1 MSKAI
6 DYDLKTSAHEVQR
19 LMGQCILRLQVYELL
34 LKSVVTAHEIFSPIA
49 TLATAQTD
57 RADEIRYNTLGMLI
71 RQMLGSLLV
80 PQGQEGKGQPRN
92 DAPSVTF
99 RMQIILTQDDFNRTE
114 ADLRNLVE
122 MRNHLVHH
130 FIEEH
135 DVRTLEGCQKAQE
148 ALAQAL
154 DDIGRAHSDLRS
166 WAEDL
171 ETTRERVTDQFVSAE
186 VQNFFVEG
194 RVPWRRVVIVRAL
207 KEAAQ
212 ALAEDGWAP
221 VDAAVRWVNAR
232 YPDERPDDYGCT
244 SWRQVIHESRL
255 FDLQNR
261 TAEGPRQAWFRLRD

>member
-34 LKSVVTAHEIFSPIA
+34 LKSVVTAHEISSPIA
-49 TLATAQTD
+49 TLATAQTA
-57 RADEIRYNTLGMLI
+57 RADEIRCNTLGMLI
-71 RQMLGSLLV
+71 RQMLGSFLV

-130 FIEEH
+130 FIGEH
-135 DVRTLEGCQKAQE
+135 DVRT
-148 ALAQAL
+148 QAL

-171 ETTRERVTDQFVSAE
+171 EATRERVADQFVSAE
-186 VQNFFVEG
+186 VQDFFVEG
-194 RVPWRRVVIVRAL
+194 RVPWRRAVIVRAL
-207 KEAAQ
+207 REAAQ
-212 ALAEDGWAP
+212 ALAAGGWAP
-221 VDAAVRWVNAR
+221 VDAAVWWVKAR
-232 YPDERPDDYGCT
+232 YPDERPDGYGCT

-261 TAEGPRQAWFRLRD
+261 TAEGPRQAWFRPRD

>member
-6 DYDLKTSAHEVQR
+6 DHDLKTSAHEVQR
-19 LMGQCILRLQVYELL
+19 LMGQCILRLQAYELL
-34 LKSVVTAHEIFSPIA
+34 LKSVVTAHEISSPIA

-57 RADEIRYNTLGMLI
+57 RADEIRSNTLGMLI
-71 RQMLGSLLV
+71 RQMLGSFLV
-80 PQGQEGKGQPRN
+80 PQGQEGKGQLRN

-99 RMQIILTQDDFNRTE
+99 RMQIILTHDDFNRAE
-114 ADLRNLVE
+114 ADLRNLVD

-135 DVRTLEGCQKAQE
+135 DVRTLEGCLKAQE

-154 DDIGRAHSDLRS
+154 DYIGSAHSALRS
-166 WAEDL
+166 SAEDL
-171 ETTRERVTDQFVSAE
+171 EATRERVADQFVSAE

-212 ALAEDGWAP
+212 ALAEGGWAP
-221 VDAAVRWVNAR
+221 VDSAVRWVDAR

-261 TAEGPRQAWFRLRD
+261 TAERPRQAWFRPRD

>member
-6 DYDLKTSAHEVQR
+6 DHDLKTSAHEVQR
-19 LMGQCILRLQVYELL
+19 LMGQCILRLQAYELL
-34 LKSVVTAHEIFSPIA
+34 LKSVVTAHEISSPIA

-57 RADEIRYNTLGMLI
+57 RADEIRSNTLGMLI
-71 RQMLGSLLV
+71 RQMLGSFLV
-80 PQGQEGKGQPRN
+80 PQGQEGKGQLRN

-99 RMQIILTQDDFNRTE
+99 RMQIILTHDDFNRAE
-114 ADLRNLVE
+114 ADLRNLVD

-135 DVRTLEGCQKAQE
+135 DVRTLEGCLKAQE

-154 DDIGRAHSDLRS
+154 DYIGSAHSALRS

-171 ETTRERVTDQFVSAE
+171 EATRERVADQFVSAE

-212 ALAEDGWAP
+212 ALAEGGWAP
-221 VDAAVRWVNAR
+221 VDAAVPWVNAR

-261 TAEGPRQAWFRLRD
+261 TAERPRQAWFRPRD

>member
-34 LKSVVTAHEIFSPIA
+34 LKSVVTAHEISSPIA

-57 RADEIRYNTLGMLI
+57 RADEIRCNTLGMLI
-71 RQMLGSLLV
+71 RQMLGSFLV

-135 DVRTLEGCQKAQE
+135 DVRTLEGCLKAQE

-171 ETTRERVTDQFVSAE
+171 EATRERVADQFVSAE
-186 VQNFFVEG
+186 VQDFLVEG
-194 RVPWRRVVIVRAL
+194 RVPWRRAVIVRAL
-207 KEAAQ
+207 REAAQ
-212 ALAEDGWAP
+212 ALAAGGWAP
-221 VDAAVRWVNAR
+221 VDAAVWWVKAR

-261 TAEGPRQAWFRLRD
+261 TAEGPRQAWFRPRD

>member
-34 LKSVVTAHEIFSPIA
+34 LKSVVTAHEISSPIA

-57 RADEIRYNTLGMLI
+57 RADEIRCNTLGMLI

-92 DAPSVTF
+92 DAPSVTC

-130 FIEEH
+130 FIQEH
-135 DVRTLEGCQKAQE
+135 DVRTLEGCLKAQE

-171 ETTRERVTDQFVSAE
+171 EATRERVADQFVSAE
-186 VQNFFVEG
+186 VQDFIVEG
-194 RVPWRRVVIVRAL
+194 RVPWRRVIIVRAL

-212 ALAEDGWAP
+212 ALAGGGWAP
-221 VDAAVRWVNAR
+221 VDAAVHWVNAR

>member
-6 DYDLKTSAHEVQR
+6 DHDLKTSAHEVQR
-19 LMGQCILRLQVYELL
+19 LMGQCILRLQAYELL
-34 LKSVVTAHEIFSPIA
+34 LKSVVTAHEISSPIA

-57 RADEIRYNTLGMLI
+57 RADEIRSNTLGMLI
-71 RQMLGSLLV
+71 RQMLGSFLV
-80 PQGQEGKGQPRN
+80 PQGQEGKGQLRN

-99 RMQIILTQDDFNRTE
+99 RMQIILTQDDFNTAE
-114 ADLRNLVE
+114 ADLRNLVD

-135 DVRTLEGCQKAQE
+135 DVRTLEGCLKAQE

-154 DDIGRAHSDLRS
+154 DYIGSAHSDLRS

-171 ETTRERVTDQFVSAE
+171 EATRERVADQFVSAE
-186 VQNFFVEG
+186 VLNFFVEG
-194 RVPWRRVVIVRAL
+194 RVPWRRMVIVRAL

-212 ALAEDGWAP
+212 ALAEGGWAP
-221 VDAAVRWVNAR
+221 VDSAVRWVNAR

-261 TAEGPRQAWFRLRD
+261 TAEGPRQAWFRPRD

>member
-6 DYDLKTSAHEVQR
+6 DHDLKTSAHEVQR
-19 LMGQCILRLQVYELL
+19 LMGQCILRLQAYELL
-34 LKSVVTAHEIFSPIA
+34 LKSVVTAHEISSPIA

-57 RADEIRYNTLGMLI
+57 RADEIRSNTLGVLI
-71 RQMLGSLLV
+71 RQMLGSFLV
-80 PQGQEGKGQPRN
+80 PQGQEGKGQLRN

-99 RMQIILTQDDFNRTE
+99 RMQIILTQDNFNRAE
-114 ADLRNLVE
+114 ADLRNLVD

-135 DVRTLEGCQKAQE
+135 DVRTLEGCLKAQE

-166 WAEDL
+166 WADDL

-212 ALAEDGWAP
+212 ALAEGGWAP

-232 YPDERPDDYGCT
+232 YPDERPDDYGCA

-261 TAEGPRQAWFRLRD
+261 TAEGPRQAWFRPRD

>member
-1 MSKAI
+1 
-6 DYDLKTSAHEVQR
+6 
-19 LMGQCILRLQVYELL
+19 
-34 LKSVVTAHEIFSPIA
+34 
-49 TLATAQTD
+49 
-57 RADEIRYNTLGMLI
+57 MLI
-71 RQMLGSLLV
+71 RQMLGSFLV

-99 RMQIILTQDDFNRTE
+99 RMQIILTQEDFNRTE
-114 ADLRNLVE
+114 ANLRNLVE

-135 DVRTLEGCQKAQE
+135 DVRTLEGCLKAQE

-166 WAEDL
+166 WADDL

-212 ALAEDGWAP
+212 ALAEGGWAP

-232 YPDERPDDYGCT
+232 YPDERPDDYGCA
-244 SWRQVIHESRL
+244 SWRQVIHESQL

>member
-34 LKSVVTAHEIFSPIA
+34 LKSVVTAHEISSPIA

-57 RADEIRYNTLGMLI
+57 RADEIRCNTLGMLI

-148 ALAQAL
+148 ALAQDL

-244 SWRQVIHESRL
+244 SWQQVIHESRL

>member
-34 LKSVVTAHEIFSPIA
+34 LKSVVTAHEISSPIA

-57 RADEIRYNTLGMLI
+57 RADEIRCNTLGMLI

-92 DAPSVTF
+92 DAPSVTV

-135 DVRTLEGCQKAQE
+135 DVRTLEGCLKAQE

-207 KEAAQ
+207 KESAQ

-261 TAEGPRQAWFRLRD
+261 TAEGPRQAWFRPLD